1 MQARGRRKTMVGE
14 VVSNKMDKTVTV
26 RVQRLVQH
34 PKFKRYVRRSH
45 TFMAHDEHN
54 ACQPGDKVKIVESRP
69 FSRHKRWRVMAILEQ
84 AVSGATGRTS

>member
-1 MQARGRRKTMVGE
+1 MQSQGRGKTMVGE

-45 TFMAHDEHN
+45 TFMAHDEHD
-54 ACQPGDKVKIVESRP
+54 ACQPGDKVKIIESRP
-69 FSRHKRWRVMAILEQ
+69 LSRHKRWRVMTILER
-84 AVSGATGRTS
+84 AAGGVPGGAS

>member
-1 MQARGRRKTMVGE
+1 MQARGQRKTMVGE
-14 VVSNKMDKTVTV
+14 VVSNKMEKTVSV
-26 RVQRLVQH
+26 RVDRLMKH

-69 FSRHKRWRVMAILEQ
+69 LSRRKRWRVTEILERI
-84 AVSGATGRTS
+84 VGETTGRSA